1 MDWSGVDYCDVF
13 ISCLDSHYDGTHSLQ
28 MIHWWTSDLMIHFSK
43 SVLIKTQ
50 AHLHLRWPECE
61 YFQNIWVNYSYWF
74 IFIARNFFVYIF
86 FQGLKSKQVYNA
98 KSERFD
104 NIFIFIKNDKC
115 KCMTV
120 HRKWFRR
127 WRSRTRIWCERVELL
142 NALLLGG
149 RAAEWCVWTCNNI
162 SCAGVN
168 VIFI

>member
-1 MDWSGVDYCDVF
+1 MFLSAVWTLILTAPIHCRWSTG
-13 ISCLDSHYDGTHSLQ
+13 
-28 MIHWWTSDLMIHFSK
+28 DLMIHFSK

-61 YFQNIWVNYSYWF
+61 YFQQIFGWTIPTDLYSLHV
-74 IFIARNFFVYIF
+74 IFFVYIF

-168 VIFI
+168 VIFV